1 MAPAP
6 WAEGNIPGPHAMRL
20 LGRRGNIL
28 ALARDPFGMLQSVY
42 QAYGPL
48 AALVDNPPSVVMA
61 LGPDANRRL
70 LAAPD
75 LIHPVFSRVAQER
88 GRIRREHPT
97 LSTHHYPALQPA
109 AGKRQQE
116 IWYTNTLALTG
127 QMLRHWIIGRE
138 LDAAYTMTTLLFRV
152 VCRTLFGPTPD
163 GALRR
168 LEQTWHR
175 WTRACSLT
183 ALQVGPRPLFSLPS
197 RRLRRLSVRLDQDI
211 RAVLAG
217 AQRPAR
223 IPDASG
229 GRLIQHDQPGGLD
242 DEELI
247 AQIVLLLVVGEAA
260 GSALAWTFFLLS
272 QHPQILADLRDT
284 LWSAFR
290 GAPPTQDQLD
300 RLPLL
305 NDVVDESLRLLPP
318 FGIGHCRT
326 TSSIEL
332 AGYVLPPNTTI
343 MYSPLVT
350 HRSPDLYLWPH
361 AFRPERW
368 RAIAPEP
375 HQYLPFGVHPDV
387 AAYAPLASMMVRL
400 VLAMV
405 VQYASLGLSSGARID
420 LHMQLTLMPRGGL
433 PMVIAPGDRLVTR
446 RLPDGNIRTAIR
458 MV

>member
-20 LGRRGNIL
+20 FGRRGNIL

-48 AALVDNPPSVVMA
+48 AALVDNTPPIVVA
-61 LGPDANRRL
+61 LGPDTNRQL
-70 LAAPD
+70 LAAPG
-75 LIHPVFSRVAQER
+75 LSHPVFSPVARER
-88 GRIRREHPT
+88 GRIRTEQWRLPAHG
-97 LSTHHYPALQPA
+97 YPALLPA

-163 GALRR
+163 GALHH
-168 LEQTWHR
+168 LEHTWRR

-183 ALQVGPRPLFSLPS
+183 ALQVGPHPLFSLPF
-197 RRLRRLSVRLDQDI
+197 RRLQRLSLRLDQDI
-211 RAVLAG
+211 RDVLAG
-217 AQRPAR
+217 AHGSPR
-223 IPDASG
+223 IPDAAG
-229 GRLIQHDQPGGLD
+229 ERLIQHDQPGGTD
-242 DEELI
+242 ELI
-247 AQIVLLLVVGEAA
+247 ARIVLLLVAGEAA

-272 QHPQILADLRDT
+272 QHPQVLADLRDT

-290 GAPPTQDQLD
+290 GAPPAQDQLD

-318 FGIGHCRT
+318 FGIGYCLAT
-326 TSSIEL
+326 ASIEL
-332 AGYVLPPNTTI
+332 AGYALPPDTTI

-361 AFRPERW
+361 TFRPERW
-368 RAIAPEP
+368 RAIAPES
-375 HQYLPFGVHPDV
+375 HQYLPFGAHPDV

-446 RLPDGNIRTAIR
+446 RLPDGNIRAAIR